1 MLLYHLFFFFYGGDA
16 LGTFYFAIITCYI
29 YSPVIAQFV
38 ARSKR
43 LKDKGQ
49 TGKTGTFP
57 TQCHLNGEVL
67 SI

>member
-1 MLLYHLFFFFYGGDA
+1 MLIPFNGEIWYQL
-16 LGTFYFAIITCYI
+16 
-29 YSPVIAQFV
+29 VIAQFV
-38 ARSKR
+38 PKSKR

-49 TGKTGTFP
+49 IGETGTFP

>member
-1 MLLYHLFFFFYGGDA
+1 MVVDLLFTTIPIIDIKIK
-16 LGTFYFAIITCYI
+16 TQFAIPI
-29 YSPVIAQFV
+29 IAQFV

-49 TGKTGTFP
+49 TGETGTFP

-67 SI
+67 YI

>member
-1 MLLYHLFFFFYGGDA
+1 MLSYNQLEPFD
-16 LGTFYFAIITCYI
+16 LGVVF
-29 YSPVIAQFV
+29 VIAQFV

-49 TGKTGTFP
+49 TGETGTFP

-67 SI
+67 YI

>member
-1 MLLYHLFFFFYGGDA
+1 MTLLCNILPLCLLLYL
-16 LGTFYFAIITCYI
+16 LLLLCYCPL
-29 YSPVIAQFV
+29 YLLLYPVIAQFV

-49 TGKTGTFP
+49 TGEIGTFP

>member
-1 MLLYHLFFFFYGGDA
+1 MGKPILLGVVLYFLLEVDCFHA
-16 LGTFYFAIITCYI
+16 LGL
-29 YSPVIAQFV
+29 VIAQFV

-49 TGKTGTFP
+49 TGETGTFP
-57 TQCHLNGEVL
+57 TQCHLNGQVL